1 MIATLG
7 TRLALYACIALIL
20 IGLGAGSVWY
30 FLSGRIAA
38 LQAERKELSTQ
49 LERAASARKAEMV
62 ISAKR
67 AATRQARAAE
77 AATSEARD
85 ATALRANPAW
95 ADAPLPK
102 EVADALA
109 QP

>member
-1 MIATLG
+1 VIAALTS
-7 TRLALYACIALIL
+7 RLTVYACIALIL

-38 LQAERKELSTQ
+38 LQAERKELHTQ

-67 AATRQARAAE
+67 AETRQKRAAGI
-77 AATSEARD
+77 AASEAND
-85 ATALRANPAW
+85 AAALRANPAW
-95 ADAPLPK
+95 ADTPLPK

-109 QP
+109 E